1 MDRPVVDSLYHNLR
15 LLNLTDDIQHKEAI
29 LGITSHLTEPQGNY
43 NGLLK
48 YLAWYGE
55 KFLLSDVLAFL
66 DQHKAVFSR
75 VVDFGAGLGWL
86 GRGIAH
92 ARGDLPTLF
101 VDKRQWVLTDIIA
114 DLETTNGRQRVLEA
128 LQPGDI
134 IVMSELLHCL
144 DNSAKVLDPF
154 AEWPMLM
161 IEYSAW
167 QPAYM
172 KSYNEQIAKFGCVP
186 VGSLGLIFTGR
197 KISWKLT
204 GPYRIALI
212 EPRSKK
218 E

>member
-1 MDRPVVDSLYHNLR
+1 MDRPVVDILYHNLR
-15 LLNLTDDIQHKEAI
+15 LLNLTDDIQQKEAI
-29 LGITSHLTEPQGNY
+29 LGLTSHLTEPRGDY

-55 KFLLSDVLAFL
+55 KFLLPDLPAFL
-66 DQHKAVFSR
+66 DYHKAVFSR

-144 DNSAKVLDPF
+144 DNPKKVLDPF

-167 QPAYM
+167 QSAYM

-186 VGSLGLIFTGR
+186 VGSLGSIFPGR
-197 KISWKLT
+197 NIFWKLT
-204 GPYRIALI
+204 GLYRIALVMPLS
-212 EPRSKK
+212 EKK
-218 E
+218 